1 MATPE
6 LVYLDQSTDPATEVE
21 IVSVFVGVDGGH
33 VPANEVRM
41 GSGLSVQTFQNE
53 SATIVLDGTEATIKE
68 DNTDTADLRFLDI
81 DSTTITAQDPAN
93 RDAVDA
99 VDAVAGSSTWTAR
112 NYIRPGFGE
121 QGFGGNA
128 VSVNNANSV
137 IVWHGDDIGT
147 DLNFW
152 SGTAP
157 TTGHVWT
164 DNSSFRIGAFQETV
178 GTGASATQWYA
189 VEFLVVVNA
198 VDAVDAVTEVVD
210 APFPLITGVP
220 DDFFQD
226 TDVTYTIS
234 INSNQA
240 RINEIEVNGVTTT
253 STSPTQDA
261 TPITVGGFTFNL
273 TAFHDSPTRYES
285 VTFTYD
291 FNIDSVVPVTTNG
304 LIQAA
309 LVNSSIEAFADEEFS
324 EDAPRSEVVITSSGT
339 TAYYN
344 NVEVQDTTTVYSEFT
359 QWENDGID
367 YEVGGRERT
376 DGTTF
381 HHAIRI
387 FRLVETELSNVDPD
401 ISEDQDGELT
411 LDNTVIQNL
420 DADQVTGFDDQEI
433 SFTTLQPITQTK
445 IRNVHPNLIDSDTF
459 LLELTDGVVQDTT
472 STTLTGITDGDE
484 IVFDSV

>member
-6 LVYLDQSTDPATEVE
+6 LKILDSSGNEVE
-21 IVSVFVGVDGGH
+21 VVSVFAGVDSGH
-33 VPANEVRM
+33 VPVNEVRM

-53 SATIVLDGTEATIKE
+53 TGTIILDGTEATIKE

-81 DSTTITAQDPAN
+81 DSTTITAQDPEN

-99 VDAVAGSSTWTAR
+99 VDAVVGSSTWTAR
-112 NYIRPGFGE
+112 NYIRPGFGQE
-121 QGFGGNA
+121 GFGGN
-128 VSVNNANSV
+128 SVGVNVGGANNT
-137 IVWHGDDIGT
+137 IIWHGDDIGT

-152 SGTAP
+152 TGTAP
-157 TTGHVWT
+157 TTGHVWN
-164 DNSSFRIGAFQETV
+164 DNSSFRIGILRETV
-178 GTGASATQWYA
+178 GSGTSEVKWYE

-198 VDAVDAVTEVVD
+198 VDAVAAVTEVVD
-210 APFPLITGVP
+210 APLPLITGVP

-226 TDVTYTIS
+226 TDVTYTVS
-234 INSNQA
+234 INSNQT
-240 RINEIEVNGVTTT
+240 EIHTITVNGVTTSLGASQNT
-253 STSPTQDA
+253 

-273 TAFHDSPTRYES
+273 TAYHQAERYES
-285 VTFTYD
+285 VTFVYD

-309 LVNSSIEAFADEEFS
+309 LVNSSIEAFDEEEFS

-459 LLELTDGVVQDTT
+459 ILELSSGVVQDTT